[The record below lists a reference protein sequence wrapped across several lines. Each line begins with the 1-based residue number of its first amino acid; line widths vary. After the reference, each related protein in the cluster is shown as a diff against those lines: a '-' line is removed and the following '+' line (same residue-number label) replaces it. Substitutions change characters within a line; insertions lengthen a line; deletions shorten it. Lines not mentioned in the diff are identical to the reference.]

1 MTIPSFDEKGNLPP
15 GIYWTTWLEFQERFG
30 TNVTRLRQIE
40 GLKKAMEQL
49 KAAGCRTIYINGSFV
64 TTKLRPNDYD
74 ACWDTEDVDVNYLL
88 THAPI
93 LLNPIDRDA
102 QKAIYKGEIFPSE
115 QPVGIYEMNS
125 LEFFQKDRDKNAKG
139 IIAIDLLRWEP

>member
-1 MTIPSFDEKGNLPP
+1 MTIPGFDEKGNLPP

-64 TTKLRPNDYD
+64 TSKPRP
-74 ACWDTEDVDVNYLL
+74 VDVNYLL
-88 THAPI
+88 THAPR

-102 QKAIYKGEIFPSE
+102 QKARVHPDFAVSINTQVRF
-115 QPVGIYEMNS
+115 
-125 LEFFQKDRDKNAKG
+125 
-139 IIAIDLLRWEP
+139 

>member
-1 MTIPSFDEKGNLPP
+1 MTIPGFDEKGNLPP
-15 GIYWTTWLEFQERFG
+15 GIHWTTWLEFQERFG

-64 TTKLRPNDYD
+64 TSKPRP
-74 ACWDTEDVDVNYLL
+74 VDVNYLL
-88 THAPI
+88 THAPR

-125 LEFFQKDRDKNAKG
+125 LEFFQKDRNKNAKG
-139 IIAIDLLRWEP
+139 IIAIDLLRWEA